1 MISADRWSKKLKD
14 MDPAERKKWQFCP
27 IMCTGNATR
36 QQFNASQVKEF
47 GKAKNLPI
55 LQYYD
60 KLSNITDPH
69 KLEKLSRLL
78 KLKNPITQN
87 RTSRVY
93 LAVMFRPQGSS
104 RCSILPEALLCT
116 QRPGYTNEERAVYCV
131 CFWSLSSNMYTI

>member
-36 QQFNASQVKEF
+36 QRLNASQVKEF
-47 GKAKNLPI
+47 GKARNLPI

-104 RCSILPEALLCT
+104 RCSILTGSITLYSTPRL
-116 QRPGYTNEERAVYCV
+116 
-131 CFWSLSSNMYTI
+131 